1 MRTVKVLRAGEP
13 EEHGGRG
20 GEGGFPREGREG
32 LPEAQTFDSDV
43 NSSGVGPVMAATPA
57 QETPCREIT
66 PWRNP
71 CSVWPELGATG
82 KTELKKQGAGG
93 RA

>member
-20 GEGGFPREGREG
+20 GKGGFHERVG
-32 LPEAQTFDSDV
+32 
-43 NSSGVGPVMAATPA
+43 SSGVGPVMAATPA